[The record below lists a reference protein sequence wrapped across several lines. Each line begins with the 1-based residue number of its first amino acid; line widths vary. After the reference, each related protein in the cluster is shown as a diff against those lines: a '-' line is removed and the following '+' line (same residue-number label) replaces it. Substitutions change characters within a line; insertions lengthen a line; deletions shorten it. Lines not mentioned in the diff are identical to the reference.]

1 MKALLIY
8 PEFPDTF
15 WSFKYALSFVAKKAS
30 FPPLGLLTIA
40 NMLPGGWEKRV
51 RDLNVAPLRK
61 KDLEWADVALVSGM
75 SIQKSSARAAI
86 DRCKEAGLLVVGGG
100 PLFSMDA
107 ESFQDVDH
115 LILNEAEITLPRFLA
130 DLEAGRPRHVYA
142 TDSHADLSETPVPAW
157 ELAPLRRY
165 HSLAIQYSRGCPF
178 DCEFCNIT
186 SLLGRRV
193 RTKSSEQII
202 AELDAAYSRG
212 WRGQVFFVDDNFI
225 GNRRR
230 LKADLLPA
238 LIAWREGKR
247 GITFHTEASI
257 NLADDPELI
266 ELMAAAGF
274 DAVFVGIETPDDV
287 GLSECGKKQNRNR
300 DLVADVRRLQRAGLQ
315 VQGGF
320 IVGFD
325 SDDPSVF
332 GRQIDFIQRSG
343 IVTAMVG
350 LLQAPQGTRLYKR
363 MMDEGRLLGTA
374 SGDNVEGTT
383 NIRTLMD
390 PERLHAG
397 YRRILDH
404 IYSPRHYYERV
415 KTLLR
420 EFKKPEI
427 RFRPHPTDLLA
438 LGRSIVQLGVL
449 GKERLQYWKLLL
461 WTAFRRPSL
470 LPFAIQL
477 AISGYHFRKVCELH
491 VR

>member
-15 WSFKYALSFVAKKAS
+15 WSFKYALRFVAKKAS

-40 NMLPGGWEKRV
+40 GLLPGDWEKRV
-51 RDLNVAPLRK
+51 RDLNVEPLRN

-86 DRCKEAGLLVVGGG
+86 DRCKQAGLLVVAGG
-100 PLFSMDA
+100 PLFTMDA
-107 ESFQDVDH
+107 ESFDDVDH
-115 LILNEAEITLPRFLA
+115 LVLDEAEITLPRFLA
-130 DLEAGRPRHVYA
+130 ELEAGHPRHVYA
-142 TDSHADLSETPVPAW
+142 TDSHADMSATPVPAW
-157 ELAPLRRY
+157 ELAPLKHY

-202 AELDAAYSRG
+202 EELDAAYSRG

-238 LIAWREGKR
+238 LIAWREDKR

-266 ELMAAAGF
+266 ELMTAAGF
-274 DAVFVGIETPDDV
+274 DAVFVGIETPDDG

-325 SDDPSVF
+325 SDGPSVF
-332 GRQIDFIQRSG
+332 AKQIEFIQRSG

-350 LLQAPQGTRLYKR
+350 LLQAPQGTRLYRR
-363 MMDEGRLLGTA
+363 MMDEGRLLGAA

-383 NIRTLMD
+383 NIKTTMD
-390 PERLHAG
+390 AESLHAG

-420 EFKKPEI
+420 EFKKP
-427 RFRPHPTDLLA
+427 RVRLSPRPSDLLA
-438 LGRSIVQLGVL
+438 LGRSIVELGVL
-449 GKERLQYWKLLL
+449 GKERLHYWKLLF

-491 VR
+491 VH